1 MLSLI
6 LSSHCEVSN
15 INVLFPPLQDPNEAR
30 FNPTFRGARSDLAV
44 WIDEY
49 FLGFPT
55 MPAAIAGLGINGID
69 SANGKLIKQRAAEA
83 EEQRLEVAGE
93 SSEGGRRA

>member
-1 MLSLI
+1 
-6 LSSHCEVSN
+6 
-15 INVLFPPLQDPNEAR
+15 
-30 FNPTFRGARSDLAV
+30 LAGWV
-44 WIDEY
+44 DEY
-49 FLGFPT
+49 HLVFPS
-55 MPAAIAGLGINGID
+55 MPAAIAGLGIHGIE